1 VDKWRNRLEYY
12 NPYEYFD
19 YRKTAGRFIIN
30 SLVKIQKKLRIKRK
44 VPYNIFPKLYGGPTW
59 WSLTRDSLQY
69 VIDFTNTHRLSL
81 KTMQF
86 TFCSEEIYFQTVL
99 LNSEHAKN
107 IVNDCLR
114 YIDWSSGRGGYPAF
128 LDVTDYE
135 KIKTSNNIFARKF
148 REQEIKEFE
157 CFLTNEVV
165 SNLSGFE
172 QPQTA
177 GDDFELGKSFCFKRM
192 LPLC

>member
-1 VDKWRNRLEYY
+1 M
-12 NPYEYFD
+12 
-19 YRKTAGRFIIN
+19 
-30 SLVKIQKKLRIKRK
+30 
-44 VPYNIFPKLYGGPTW
+44 
-59 WSLTRDSLQY
+59 
-69 VIDFTNTHRLSL
+69 